1 MLFAVVLVLATVH
14 VNGRR
19 VRRCVNINCRS
30 RSARNVISCSS
41 RQIKG
46 NINSV
51 RVVKHHSWW
60 CGRLGWHYKLHSHN
74 KRVFQILGICSGVYR
89 VCFTRASDPYECYY
103 YKKKEIKEIY
113 VGRTK
118 ATFRSVCRKNSG
130 IYRRRMLRI
139 PLGCGTCR
147 CCIKRGRRDRRCVN
161 IRCRSRSG
169 RTVVCSRRKIKGNIR
184 LIRVVRRFS
193 SAKCFRGRNYMRSRN
208 KKVLLVRGKCSA
220 VFRVCFARA

>member
-1 MLFAVVLVLATVH
+1 MILLFAVVLVLATVH

-30 RSARNVISCSS
+30 RFVRTVISCSS
-41 RQIKG
+41 RKIKG

-51 RVVKHHSWW
+51 RVVKHHNWW
-60 CGRLGWHYKLHSHN
+60 CGMMGWHYKLHSHN
-74 KRVFQILGICSGVYR
+74 KRVFQVPGKCSGVYR
-89 VCFTRASDPYECYY
+89 VCFTR
-103 YKKKEIKEIY
+103 
-113 VGRTK
+113 
-118 ATFRSVCRKNSG
+118 
-130 IYRRRMLRI
+130 
-139 PLGCGTCR
+139 
-147 CCIKRGRRDRRCVN
+147 GRRVRRCVN

-184 LIRVVRRFS
+184 LIRVNRRFR
-193 SAKCFRGRNYMRSRN
+193 SAKCFRGINYMRSRN